1 MINIK
6 LTKSQP
12 FCKKK
17 KHIKKYNTIFLV
29 LKYVFL
35 GGSVIF

>member
-17 KHIKKYNTIFLV
+17 KHIKKNTIFLV